1 MKIAVCFLIF
11 VALFIPLIG
20 ASAGVNSGSHNDN
33 IPDTGQPEPGDT
45 PRAGRQ
51 SSSAVTLTASQV
63 SSAVDIEA
71 AIIQATA
78 EGTRQGMVTLDG
90 KKGAFVF
97 TGEDRSV
104 NIFVSNLTLRGVN
117 QPVIQNCDD
126 GLFFDNFPLENVQV
140 EGITFLCSGDG
151 VEASGS
157 FQDVTL
163 RNNLFQAA
171 NNGIGLGGGSSEWQI
186 TGNTIQAGWNA
197 ITIHGAKNIMIN
209 DNHLAGSIG
218 VALMGCSGSQVRR
231 NAIGGSYQG
240 VLLGQESWQN
250 LVQSN
255 TIIGVSAAG
264 VALEPGSVRNRV
276 LSNSVLCAAGSDC
289 LTVDA
294 QGKGNVI
301 EKNRP

>member
-1 MKIAVCFLIF
+1 M
-11 VALFIPLIG
+11 
-20 ASAGVNSGSHNDN
+20 
-33 IPDTGQPEPGDT
+33 
-45 PRAGRQ
+45 
-51 SSSAVTLTASQV
+51 

-157 FQDVTL
+157 FQ
-163 RNNLFQAA
+163 
-171 NNGIGLGGGSSEWQI
+171 
-186 TGNTIQAGWNA
+186 
-197 ITIHGAKNIMIN
+197 
-209 DNHLAGSIG
+209 
-218 VALMGCSGSQVRR
+218 
-231 NAIGGSYQG
+231 
-240 VLLGQESWQN
+240 
-250 LVQSN
+250 
-255 TIIGVSAAG
+255 
-264 VALEPGSVRNRV
+264 
-276 LSNSVLCAAGSDC
+276 
-289 LTVDA
+289 
-294 QGKGNVI
+294 
-301 EKNRP
+301 